1 MLTEPWPEME
11 KDFTPGKDLVVFT
24 NVEEMEEKIN
34 YYLRNEEDRAII
46 ASQGHETNK
55 KFSRLSWAKNILNTM
70 KEHEE

>member
-1 MLTEPWPEME
+1 ME

-24 NVEEMEEKIN
+24 SVEEMEEKID

-55 KFSRLSWAKNILNTM
+55 KFSRLSWAKKIIDIVANN
-70 KEHEE
+70 EE